1 MIHKKLLGVFLVLL
15 LNVFLAVSIGASE
28 TCVHTNA
35 IDDNDCTTELAC
47 PDCNKIIKGKTHHDY
62 YTTEITPHENG
73 VQFGL
78 TKHLACSNEGCLAT
92 LVKSQDNFVE
102 LIGYSAGGTTLTTT
116 YGIDFDMLTEY
127 VIENDIYCDFGLV
140 AGSKIYV
147 GDNFPLNSDGNP
159 LQHVSKIKISAYFND
174 IYDFNIV
181 GLLPTHLDTEFVVAV
196 YLIIDTDI
204 YYFQGNDV
212 ITSADKLK
220 YVSFNSVKG
229 EIEGFGDF
237 DFVETEQSQDRQKQQ
252 NASQNDYNTGSSYPQ
267 DQLDKIAGTA
277 EMLTLGSAVLNY
289 PNSAIFMSH
298 FLSGS
303 GDSFNLDMDAF
314 LKNEIAKQNRNQD
327 INSALSACEVI
338 AQIDSSLS
346 FNQISESLFHNL
358 EGDWKYCLGSYFT
371 SIKVENLTVSYE
383 GGTKYYSAD
392 ITYIIQDY
400 YNWDERDTSKVF
412 GLVSPNELH
421 QLHKAGMAKEFLTY
435 GEKTYSLKWA
445 EGIRVE
451 KLGI

>member
-1 MIHKKLLGVFLVLL
+1 MIYRRILGPLLVLL
-15 LNVFLAVSIGASE
+15 LSVLLAISIGASE
-28 TCVHTNA
+28 NCEHTNA
-35 IDDNDCTTELAC
+35 LDDNDCTTELIC
-47 PDCNKIIKGKTHHDY
+47 PDCSKTIKEKTSHDY
-62 YTTEITPHENG
+62 YITEITPNENG

-78 TKHLACSNEGCLAT
+78 TKHSACSNEGCLAT
-92 LVKSQDNFVE
+92 LVTSQDKYVE
-102 LIGYSAGGTTLTTT
+102 LIGYSAGGSTLTAT
-116 YGIDFDMLTEY
+116 YGIDFDILTTY
-127 VIENDIYCDFGLV
+127 ALKNDIYCSFGLV
-140 AGSKIYV
+140 AGSKTYL
-147 GDNFPLNSDGNP
+147 GDNLPLNENGKP
-159 LQHVSKIKISAYFND
+159 LEHVSKTPVSSYFND

-181 GLLPTHLDTEFVVAV
+181 GLLPTHLDTEFVIAV

-204 YYFQGNDV
+204 YYFQGNEV
-212 ITSADKLK
+212 ITSADQLK
-220 YVSFNSVKG
+220 YVTFNDIRGQV
-229 EIEGFGDF
+229 EGFGDF

-252 NASQNDYNTGSSYPQ
+252 NASQSDYNTGSSYPQ
-267 DQLDKIAGTA
+267 DQLDKIKDTA
-277 EMLTLGSAVLNY
+277 EMLTIGSTVLSY

-303 GDSFNLDMDAF
+303 GDNLTLDIDTF
-314 LKNEIAKQNRNQD
+314 LKNEIAKENRNQD
-327 INSALSACEVI
+327 INNALIACEAI

-346 FNQISESLFHNL
+346 FNQVSESLFHNL

-371 SIKVENLTVSYE
+371 SIKIENLTISYE

-392 ITYIIQDY
+392 VTYIIQDY
-400 YNWDERDTSKVF
+400 YNWDEHDTSKVF
-412 GLVSPNELH
+412 GLVSPSELH